1 MQFVASE
8 TPPLPG
14 FQTGSAFP
22 NALPMNR
29 YHIMGANLRVQG
41 GRAAAASRPR
51 DLCSLGGS
59 SVLCAWLSR
68 SIRCHVIP
76 FWESVGCPPPQSS
89 GELGWRQR
97 VGGWASLGAPARKL
111 SSCWLPDGSIIK
123 WDWARHDS
131 RHSRGYGRDLVVY
144 VG

>member
-1 MQFVASE
+1 MFGFRNTS
-8 TPPLPG
+8 TSGLPDG
-14 FQTGSAFP
+14 FCLSIRFAPWTGIIP
-22 NALPMNR
+22 W
-29 YHIMGANLRVQG
+29 GANLRVRG

-59 SVLCAWLSR
+59 SVLCAWSSR

-131 RHSRGYGRDLVVY
+131 RHSRGDGRDLVVY